1 MGARRCLKVRVPALK
16 SLPQACSRSAAAAP
30 TTVSVPPAGALA
42 IGQHDGIFL
51 DTAAGASQPHIR
63 RLFICPAMG
72 GELQTGVFAR
82 GSSDRR
88 RLPAT
93 RVMSKEPSRKCCI
106 SEVLSREMTIS
117 EIRASGSSSPPSAKI
132 GRPPMSLFRNPIMVY
147 SMNSS
152 PMVAVP
158 FRGGSRAQR
167 R

>member
-1 MGARRCLKVRVPALK
+1 MPESPGPGPQVAPASVFEVGGGGPDHGERAAGRCTCDR
-16 SLPQACSRSAAAAP
+16 
-30 TTVSVPPAGALA
+30 ALA

-72 GELQTGVFAR
+72 GELQAGVFAR
-82 GSSDRR
+82 GPSDRR

-106 SEVLSREMTIS
+106 SEFLSLEMTIS

-132 GRPPMSLFRNPIMVY
+132 GRPPRSLFRNQIMVY

>member
-1 MGARRCLKVRVPALK
+1 MPESPGPG
-16 SLPQACSRSAAAAP
+16 PQVASASVFEVGGGGPDHGERAA
-30 TTVSVPPAGALA
+30 AGALA

-82 GSSDRR
+82 GPSDRR

-106 SEVLSREMTIS
+106 SEFLLLEMTIS
-117 EIRASGSSSPPSAKI
+117 EIRTSGSASSPLAKI
-132 GRPPMSLFRNPIMVY
+132 GRPPRSLFRNPIMVY

-158 FRGGSRAQR
+158 FRGGSMAQR

>member
-72 GELQTGVFAR
+72 GELQAGVFAR
-82 GSSDRR
+82 GPSDRR

-93 RVMSKEPSRKCCI
+93 RVMSKEPSRQCCI
-106 SEVLSREMTIS
+106 SEFLSREMTIS

-132 GRPPMSLFRNPIMVY
+132 GRPPRSLFRNPIMVY